1 MKFLVFS
8 PYYPPHVGGLESHAH
23 EFNIHMAKHGHSITV
38 YTPQIPSEAPSLDH
52 SQQDILVIRF
62 PAFEPIPGYPVPR
75 FWQPIFW
82 HQWNQLQHDQYDFVI
97 SRTRFFLTSIMAFWY
112 SKVNH
117 LQYIHIEHG
126 SDFVQ
131 LDSPIF
137 SAIAKL
143 YDYTLG
149 KLVFLSA
156 NKVITNSK
164 ASARF
169 VEKITHNKIVP
180 LVIYRGVEPIKMS
193 ESKHL
198 DPINAPVILYVGR
211 LIDGKGV
218 QDLIHALKKVENKQW
233 LTWIVGDGPY
243 KEKLQAIA
251 GTLGLENRIT
261 FWGEKSHADALA
273 YIHAATIVVN
283 PSYTEGIPT
292 TIIEASRAGKAI
304 IATNVGG
311 TPEIITDKETG
322 LLYTARDID
331 MLAQHLINLLES
343 EELRIQLGKTAQESM
358 RGRFSWEDAMV
369 EYEHVW
375 NNG

>member
-8 PYYPPHVGGLESHAH
+8 PYYPPHVGGLENHAY
-23 EFNIHMAKHGHSITV
+23 EFNIQMVKLGHTV
-38 YTPQIPSEAPSLDH
+38 TVCTPQIPRKTPNIETTSSG
-52 SQQDILVIRF
+52 ITIIRF
-62 PAFEPIPGYPVPR
+62 PAFELIPGYPIPR

-82 HQWNQLQHDQYDFVI
+82 HQWNQLQQEQYDFVI
-97 SRTRFFLTSIMAFWY
+97 SRTRFFLTSIMALWY

-117 LQYIHIEHG
+117 IQYIHIEHG

-143 YDYTLG
+143 YDFTLG
-149 KLVFLSA
+149 KLILSA
-156 NKVITNSK
+156 ANVVIANSK
-164 ASARF
+164 ASSEF
-169 VEKITHNKIVP
+169 VKRITNNRVSP
-180 LVIYRGVEPIKMS
+180 VVIYRGVEPRILPIGKYS
-193 ESKHL
+193 TKL
-198 DPINAPVILYVGR
+198 DVPIIMYAGR

-243 KEKLQAIA
+243 KEKLRAIA

-273 YIHAATIVVN
+273 YINAAIIMVN

-322 LLYTARDID
+322 LLYSPRDIPA
-331 MLAQHLINLLES
+331 LAKHLSALLDS
-343 EELRIQLGKTAQESM
+343 EELRIKLGAQAEESM
-358 RGRFSWEDAMV
+358 RGRFLWELAMIQ
-369 EYEHVW
+369 YEHVW